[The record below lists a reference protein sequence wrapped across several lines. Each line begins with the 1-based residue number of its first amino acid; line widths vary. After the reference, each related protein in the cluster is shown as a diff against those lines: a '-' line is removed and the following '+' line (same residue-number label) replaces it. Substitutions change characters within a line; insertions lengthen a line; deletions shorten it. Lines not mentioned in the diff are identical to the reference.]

1 MLHRASASKQKKYQ
15 LDNLHYFCSKML
27 ELPVEEGRH
36 VVRFPSPL
44 LSMIV
49 GVEMSVLEAT
59 HRKTKGLAL
68 PGEQAAAV
76 CCTEPCCSCST
87 YC

>member
-1 MLHRASASKQKKYQ
+1 
-15 LDNLHYFCSKML
+15 ML

-76 CCTEPCCSCST
+76 C
-87 YC
+87 